1 MATIDTT
8 IKYISLDNLEL
19 YDSLIKD
26 HINQKDAKSLK
37 TAALSEDGKKLLL
50 YRVSEP
56 VGDTVPAYEIEFPD
70 KDISHLL
77 EKFTNATAGDVVTV
91 NEDGKTIKD
100 SGVKLSDLAT
110 KSEVNAVDS
119 KVDTNTAA
127 IAESKQSITD
137 IQSDLNT
144 FKGKVG
150 EIPDGKTVMGFIQKI
165 QDDGYDDT
173 ELRGLISDNATAIS
187 RLNTRTTAAEG
198 KLITLICSD
207 ANKSVR
213 DIANEEL
220 VKQLIP
226 DGAKESLDTLQEI
239 ANWIQSHP
247 DDAAAMNTA
256 IVELKKYVGTIP
268 EGVTATTIVGYIQE
282 VIKSESDKLTALT
295 DRVTAVET
303 KATNALDKA
312 TSNEASIGT
321 INTTLSS
328 HADRI
333 KALEDQQ
340 LVITTASESDI
351 RGLFV

>member
-1 MATIDTT
+1 MDKNATIEGV
-8 IKYISLDNLEL
+8 SMSEL
-19 YDSLIKD
+19 GY
-26 HINQKDAKSLK
+26 
-37 TAALSEDGKKLLL
+37 LLHC
-50 YRVSEP
+50 
-56 VGDTVPAYEIEFPD
+56 IE
-70 KDISHLL
+70 
-77 EKFTNATAGDVVTV
+77 N

-127 IAESKQSITD
+127 IAENKQSIANT
-137 IQSDLNT
+137 QSDLNT

-150 EIPDGKTVMGFIQKI
+150 DIPDGKTVMGIIQQI
-165 QDDGYDDT
+165 QDDAYDDT
-173 ELRGLISDNATAIS
+173 EVRQLISDNATAIS
-187 RLNTRTTAAEG
+187 RLDTRMTAAEG
-198 KLITLICSD
+198 KLTTLIGSD
-207 ANKSVR
+207 TNKSVR

-220 VKQLIP
+220 AAQLIP
-226 DGAKESLDTLQEI
+226 EGAKESLDTLQEI

-256 IVELKKYVGTIP
+256 IAELKKYVGTIP

-282 VIKSESDKLTALT
+282 VVKTESDKLTALT

-303 KATNALDKA
+303 KATNALNKA
-312 TSNEASIGT
+312 TTNEASIGT

-340 LVITTASESDI
+340 LVISTATESDI

>member
-1 MATIDTT
+1 MATIDTS
-8 IKYISLDNLEL
+8 IKYISLDNLEF
-19 YDSLIKD
+19 YHSLLEDKIA
-26 HINQKDAKSLK
+26 IEDAKSLK

-56 VGDTVPAYEIEFPD
+56 VGSAVPAYEIEFPD

-100 SGVKLSDLAT
+100 SGVKLADLAT
-110 KSEVNAVDS
+110 KSEVNAV
-119 KVDTNTAA
+119 K
-127 IAESKQSITD
+127 E
-137 IQSDLNT
+137 
-144 FKGKVG
+144 KVG
-150 EIPDGKTVMGFIQKI
+150 VVPDGKTVMGIIQQI
-165 QDDGYDDT
+165 QDNAYDDT
-173 ELRGLISDNATAIS
+173 DLRQLISDNTEAIS
-187 RLNTRTTAAEG
+187 GLDSRTSAAED
-198 KLITLICSD
+198 KLTTLIGSD

-220 VKQLIP
+220 AAQLIP
-226 DGAKESLDTLQEI
+226 AGAKESLDTLQEI

-256 IVELKKYVGTIP
+256 IAELKKYVGTIP

-340 LVITTASESDI
+340 LVISTATEEDI
-351 RGLFV
+351 RALFA

>member
-1 MATIDTT
+1 MASIDTS

-19 YDSLIKD
+19 YHSLLEDKIALE
-26 HINQKDAKSLK
+26 DAKSLK
-37 TAALSEDGKKLLL
+37 TAALSSDGKKLLL
-50 YRVSEP
+50 YRESEP
-56 VGDTVPAYEIEFPD
+56 VGSATPAYEIEFPD

-77 EKFTNATAGDVVTV
+77 EKFTNATSGDVVIV
-91 NEDGKTIKD
+91 NDDGKTIKD

-127 IAESKQSITD
+127 IAENKQSIVDT
-137 IQSDLNT
+137 QSDLNT

-150 EIPDGKTVMGFIQKI
+150 EIPENKTVMGILDKI
-165 QDDGYDDT
+165 QADAYDDT
-173 ELRGLISDNATAIS
+173 ELRGLISDNADDIS
-187 RLNTRTTAAEG
+187 ALNTRTSTAED
-198 KLITLICSD
+198 KLTTLIGSD

-213 DIANEEL
+213 TIANEEL

-226 DGAKESLDTLQEI
+226 EGAKESLNTLQEI
-239 ANWIQSHP
+239 ADWIQSHP

-256 IVELKKYVGTIP
+256 IIELKKYVGTIP

-282 VIKSESDKLTALT
+282 VIKAESDKLAALT

-303 KATNALDKA
+303 KASNALTKA
-312 TSNEASIGT
+312 TANEESIGT

-333 KALEDQQ
+333 KALEDEQ
-340 LVITTASESDI
+340 LVISTATAEDI
-351 RGLFV
+351 QGLFA

>member
-1 MATIDTT
+1 MATIDTS

-19 YDSLIKD
+19 YHSLLEDKIA
-26 HINQKDAKSLK
+26 IEDAKSLK

-56 VGDTVPAYEIEFPD
+56 VGSAVPAYEIEFPD

-100 SGVKLSDLAT
+100 SGVKLADLAT
-110 KSEVNAVDS
+110 KSEVNAV
-119 KVDTNTAA
+119 K
-127 IAESKQSITD
+127 E
-137 IQSDLNT
+137 
-144 FKGKVG
+144 KVG
-150 EIPDGKTVMGFIQKI
+150 VVPDGKTVMGIIQQI
-165 QDDGYDDT
+165 QDNAYDDT
-173 ELRGLISDNATAIS
+173 DLRQLISDNTEAIS
-187 RLNTRTTAAEG
+187 GLDSRTSAAED
-198 KLITLICSD
+198 KLTTLIGSD

-220 VKQLIP
+220 AAQLIP
-226 DGAKESLDTLQEI
+226 AGAKESLDTLQEI

-256 IVELKKYVGTIP
+256 IAELKKYVGTIP

-340 LVITTASESDI
+340 LVISTATEEDI
-351 RGLFV
+351 RALFA

>member
-37 TAALSEDGKKLLL
+37 TAALSADGKKLLL
-50 YRVSEP
+50 YRESEP
-56 VGDTVPAYEIEFPD
+56 VGSAVPAYEIEFPD

-100 SGVKLSDLAT
+100 SGVKLADLAT
-110 KSEVNAVDS
+110 KAEVSAVDS

-127 IAESKQSITD
+127 IAENKQSIANA
-137 IQSDLNT
+137 QSDLNT

-150 EIPDGKTVMGFIQKI
+150 EIPDGRTVMGIIQQI
-165 QDDGYDDT
+165 QDNAYDDT

-187 RLNTRTTAAEG
+187 RLDTRTTAAEG
-198 KLITLICSD
+198 KLTTLIGSD

-220 VKQLIP
+220 VKQLVP
-226 DGAKESLDTLQEI
+226 AAAKESLNTLEEI

-256 IVELKKYVGTIP
+256 ITELKKYVGTIP
-268 EGVTATTIVGYIQE
+268 EGITATTIVGYIQE
-282 VIKSESDKLTALT
+282 VIKAESDKLTALT

-303 KATNALDKA
+303 KATNALNKA
-312 TSNEASIGT
+312 TANEESIGT

-351 RGLFV
+351 RALFA

>member
-37 TAALSEDGKKLLL
+37 TASLSADGKKLLL
-50 YRVSEP
+50 YRESEP
-56 VGDTVPAYEIEFPD
+56 VGFAVPAYEIEFPD

-127 IAESKQSITD
+127 IAENKQSITD

-150 EIPDGKTVMGFIQKI
+150 EIPDGKTVMGIIQKI

-187 RLNTRTTAAEG
+187 RLDTRTTAAEG
-198 KLITLICSD
+198 KITTLIGSD

-220 VKQLIP
+220 VKQLVP
-226 DGAKESLDTLQEI
+226 AGAKESLDTLQEI

-247 DDAAAMNTA
+247 DDASAMNTA
-256 IVELKKYVGTIP
+256 ITELKKYVGTIP
-268 EGVTATTIVGYIQE
+268 EGATATTIVGYIQE
-282 VIKSESDKLTALT
+282 VIKTESDKLTALA

-340 LVITTASESDI
+340 LVISTATKSDI

>member
-1 MATIDTT
+1 MATIDTS

-19 YDSLIKD
+19 YHSLLEDKIA
-26 HINQKDAKSLK
+26 IEDAKSLK

-100 SGVKLSDLAT
+100 SGVKLADLAT
-110 KSEVNAVDS
+110 KSEVNAV
-119 KVDTNTAA
+119 
-127 IAESKQSITD
+127 EE
-137 IQSDLNT
+137 
-144 FKGKVG
+144 KVG
-150 EIPDGKTVMGFIQKI
+150 VVPDGKTVMGIIQQI
-165 QDDGYDDT
+165 QENAYDDT
-173 ELRGLISDNATAIS
+173 DIRQLISDNTEAIS
-187 RLNTRTTAAEG
+187 GLDSRTSAAED
-198 KLITLICSD
+198 KLTTLIGSD

-220 VKQLIP
+220 AAQLIP
-226 DGAKESLDTLQEI
+226 AGAKESLDTLQEI

-256 IVELKKYVGTIP
+256 IAELKKYVGTIP

-282 VIKSESDKLTALT
+282 VIKTESDKLTALT

-340 LVITTASESDI
+340 LVISTATEEDI
-351 RGLFV
+351 RALFA

>member
-1 MATIDTT
+1 MATIDTS

-19 YDSLIKD
+19 YHSLLEDKIALE
-26 HINQKDAKSLK
+26 DAKSLK

-56 VGDTVPAYEIEFPD
+56 VGNTVPAYEIEFPD

-110 KSEVNAVDS
+110 KSEVNAVDN

-127 IAESKQSITD
+127 IAENKQSIANT
-137 IQSDLNT
+137 QSDLNT

-150 EIPDGKTVMGFIQKI
+150 DIPDGKTVMGIIQQI
-165 QDDGYDDT
+165 QDDAYDDT
-173 ELRGLISDNATAIS
+173 EVRQLISDNATAIS
-187 RLNTRTTAAEG
+187 GLDTRMTAAEG
-198 KLITLICSD
+198 KLTTLIGSD
-207 ANKSVR
+207 TNKSVR

-220 VKQLIP
+220 AAQLIP
-226 DGAKESLDTLQEI
+226 EGAKESLDTLQEI

-256 IVELKKYVGTIP
+256 IAELKKYVGTIP

-282 VIKSESDKLTALT
+282 VIKTESDKLTALT

-303 KATNALDKA
+303 KATNALNKA
-312 TSNEASIGT
+312 TTNEASIGT

-340 LVITTASESDI
+340 LMISTATEEDI
-351 RGLFV
+351 RALFA